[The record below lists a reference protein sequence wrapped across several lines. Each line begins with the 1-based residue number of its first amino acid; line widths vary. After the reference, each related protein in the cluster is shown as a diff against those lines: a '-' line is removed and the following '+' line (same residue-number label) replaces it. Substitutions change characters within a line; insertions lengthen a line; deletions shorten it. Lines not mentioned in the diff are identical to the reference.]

1 MTDQSHSEFM
11 ARYFADMKEE
21 SRKQLAA
28 AADLIARFT
37 VMAESKGVI
46 LSAESFEYVQTTGI
60 VAKAKGIARKLL
72 GPVTAERDGLLPFNE
87 IAMRLPQ
94 ATLVV
99 GVLLVLT
106 LFCWPTPVTGAA

>member
-21 SRKQLAA
+21 SRKQLA

-72 GPVTAERDGLLPFNE
+72 GPVTAERDGLLGLSRN
-87 IAMRLPQ
+87 
-94 ATLVV
+94 
-99 GVLLVLT
+99 
-106 LFCWPTPVTGAA
+106 WWTGS

>member
-37 VMAESKGVI
+37 VMAESKGVSSA
-46 LSAESFEYVQTTGI
+46 LSRSSTSKPPELSLRR
-60 VAKAKGIARKLL
+60 KALL
-72 GPVTAERDGLLPFNE
+72 GSF
-87 IAMRLPQ
+87 
-94 ATLVV
+94 
-99 GVLLVLT
+99 
-106 LFCWPTPVTGAA
+106 